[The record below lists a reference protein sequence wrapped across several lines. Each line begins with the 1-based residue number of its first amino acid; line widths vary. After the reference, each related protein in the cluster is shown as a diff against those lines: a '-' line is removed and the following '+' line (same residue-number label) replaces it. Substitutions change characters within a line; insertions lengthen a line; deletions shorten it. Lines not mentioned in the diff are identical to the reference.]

1 MSFKYLEWQYT
12 IKIFQLYYTR
22 RFLMINKK
30 YNKLFKEVVTYDL
43 DKMKY
48 SCDDIF

>member
-1 MSFKYLEWQYT
+1 
-12 IKIFQLYYTR
+12 
-22 RFLMINKK
+22 MINKK
-30 YNKLFKEVVTYDL
+30 SNKSFKEVVTYDL